1 MEARAGLDARDLR
14 FRSTHVLR
22 FDSVLAGVEIG
33 VVVAVGVVAV
43 GVVGAVVVGV
53 VRGMIYRGYL

>member
-33 VVVAVGVVAV
+33 